1 MKFEREIADIYRLKI
16 PFDNLYTSVF
26 LIKTEQGNAL
36 VDCATY
42 ASDVDEY
49 IVPALHCL
57 GLRLTDIAYLV
68 LTHNHSDH
76 SGGKARLLELAPNIE
91 VVQSECDSL
100 LNGVAVYALKGH
112 TLDCVGFFDKKS
124 KTLKVEVVPEKDTTY
139 RIDFITTKKD
149 FDSSIEYAEYPHTN
163 PKFNRRRPVI
173 REDVGVVAKSV
184 EGVSGEYTM
193 SDDDLYVRC
202 VVT

>member
-1 MKFEREIADIYRLKI
+1 MKFEREIANIYRLKI

-91 VVQSECDSL
+91 AVQSECDSL

-124 KTLKVEVVPEKDTTY
+124 KTLISGDGLQGAGIGKYRCSLENKDEYLKTIEKIEKD
-139 RIDFITTKKD
+139 K
-149 FDSSIEYAEYPHTN
+149 SIENILFSHAYEPWYKDGA
-163 PKFNRRRPVI
+163 FG
-173 REDVGVVAKSV
+173 REEVKKCLEDCKR
-184 EGVSGEYTM
+184 YIK
-193 SDDDLYVRC
+193 
-202 VVT
+202 